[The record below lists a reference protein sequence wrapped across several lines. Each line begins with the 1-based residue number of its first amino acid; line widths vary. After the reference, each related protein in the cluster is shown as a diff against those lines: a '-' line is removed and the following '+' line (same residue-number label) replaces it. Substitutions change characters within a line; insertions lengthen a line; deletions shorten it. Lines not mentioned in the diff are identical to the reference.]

1 MRRCLFILMV
11 TVFLYPDVFDTQ
23 TLFAADFP
31 NKPVTMIV
39 WSTSGMA
46 DTLSRV
52 LAANAA
58 KELGQPM
65 LVENK
70 PGAHGVIGINQIL
83 RSKPDGYTIGMVVT
97 SNLIIDP
104 HIQNVP
110 YDIRSATDILAV
122 CRYNF
127 GLVVRTE
134 APWNTIEELVAY
146 AKKNPG
152 KFTYATTG
160 VGSSQHIVM
169 EQIAMKEGIKWTM
182 VPFKSGGEAAI
193 ACLGGSTDA
202 VVQGSVD
209 VLPHLKAGKF
219 KMLVSLDGGRWP
231 DFPNVPEITEKGY
244 KFAAISY
251 ISYIGPKG
259 IPNAIQQ
266 KLEDA
271 LRKAMQDPSF
281 QKIID
286 QYKVQSAFIGGKDY
300 ASVWRTQYDEMG
312 KVVKALGLEEK

>member
-1 MRRCLFILMV
+1 MRRWLFVLMV
-11 TVFLYPDVFDTQ
+11 AVFMHPAFFGTEAL
-23 TLFAADFP
+23 LAADFP
-31 NKPVTMIV
+31 SKPITMIV
-39 WSTSGMA
+39 WSTAGMA

-52 LAANAA
+52 LANNAG

-70 PGAHGVIGINQIL
+70 PGAHGAIGINQIL
-83 RSKPDGYTIGMVVT
+83 RSKPDGYTLGMVVT

-104 HIQNVP
+104 HVQDLP

-127 GLVVRTE
+127 GLAVKAD
-134 APWNTIEELVAY
+134 APWNTFEELLAY

-160 VGSSQHIVM
+160 VGSSQHIAM
-169 EQIAMKEGIKWTM
+169 EQIAMKEGIKWTHI
-182 VPFKSGGEAAI
+182 PFKSGGAATI

-209 VLPHLKAGKF
+209 ILPHLRAGKF
-219 KMLVSLDGGRWP
+219 KMLVSLDGSRWP

-244 KFAAISY
+244 NCAAISY

-259 IPNAIQQ
+259 IPEGIRQ
-266 KLEDA
+266 KLENA
-271 LRKAMQDPSF
+271 LKKAMQDPSF
-281 QKIID
+281 EKIID
-286 QYKVQSAFIGGKDY
+286 QYKVQSAFVGGKEY
-300 ASVWRTQYDEMG
+300 SRVWRSQYDEMG
-312 KVVKALGLEEK
+312 RVVKALGLAEK